1 MDVKTLPIKADTR
14 QVGNTNLIKR
24 LNELESFIGNTFLYP
39 ITKVFS
45 KPGVQIFAKLEWL
58 QLGRSVK
65 ARPAFNIIKNAVKRG
80 ELHAGKSLLDATS
93 GNTGIAYASIC
104 KELGIPVTLCVPE
117 NISNERKAILKNLGV
132 DITYTSKFELTDG
145 AQEAALCLY
154 EQNPGE
160 YYYADQYEN
169 DDNWR
174 AHYNGTA
181 VEIYRQTHGKITHFV
196 AGLGTTGTF
205 VGTGRGLKE
214 LNKDIQLIS
223 LQPDTPLHGLEGW
236 KHLETA
242 LVPKIYDNK
251 LADADL
257 TVSSEEAYDLIT
269 RIADE
274 ENLQVSPSSAANL
287 VGAIKVANEID
298 EGIVVT
304 VFPDNADKYNE
315 VINTLNKACL

>member
-1 MDVKTLPIKADTR
+1 MPVETFSLKADAPR
-14 QVGNTNLIKR
+14 VANARLIKR

-65 ARPAFNIIKNAVKRG
+65 ARPAFNIIKNAIQKG

-104 KELGIPVTLCVPE
+104 KKLGIPVTLCVPE

-132 DITYTSKFELTDG
+132 HITYTSKFELTDG
-145 AQEAALCLY
+145 AQEAALWLY
-154 EQNPGE
+154 EQSPGE

-169 DDNWR
+169 EDNWK
-174 AHYNGTA
+174 AHYTGTA

-223 LQPDTPLHGLEGW
+223 LQPDSPLHG
-236 KHLETA
+236 
-242 LVPKIYDNK
+242 
-251 LADADL
+251 
-257 TVSSEEAYDLIT
+257 
-269 RIADE
+269 
-274 ENLQVSPSSAANL
+274 
-287 VGAIKVANEID
+287 
-298 EGIVVT
+298 
-304 VFPDNADKYNE
+304 
-315 VINTLNKACL
+315 